1 MFQQKEITIKQIE
14 IMRYLHYILDQEENQ
29 IESVYSANNTP
40 KFSLE
45 CTVKIKNATYKIWDK
60 ETNEIITVK

>member
-1 MFQQKEITIKQIE
+1 
-14 IMRYLHYILDQEENQ
+14 MRYLHYVTDQEGSQ

-45 CTVKIKNATYKIWDK
+45 CLVKIKKGTYQIWDR
-60 ETNEIITVK
+60 ETNKITTL